1 MSDQKKKLFI
11 SFSGGR
17 TSGFMTWWLIKNYG
31 DQFDIRVVFANTGS
45 EREETL
51 QFVDQCDKHFGW
63 SVVWVEAVVHHG
75 IRKGSTHKVVSFES
89 ASRKGEPFEEVIKEY
104 GIPNAAYPHCT
115 RELKTN
121 AMTSYIKSIGWKT
134 WTTAIGIRADEADRI
149 NPKFRELNFWYPLV
163 GLDTTKQD
171 VKRWWLSQPF
181 DLELQEHQ
189 GNCAWCWKKSLRKH
203 LTLIS
208 ETPEIY
214 DFPRRMESE
223 HGLSGHNVDGNP
235 RVFFR
240 QNMSTE
246 DLFDLSGRPF
256 KPFIESD
263 DWKQERLFEM
273 DAPNGCED
281 SCEAFGPD
289 FTEWE
294 AMR

>member
-1 MSDQKKKLFI
+1 MNDQKKKLFI

-63 SVVWVEAVVHHG
+63 SVAWVEAVVHHG

-203 LTLIS
+203 LTLIN

-214 DFPRRMESE
+214 DFPRRMELE
-223 HGLSGHNVDGNP
+223 HGLSGHNIDGNP

-240 QNMSTE
+240 QNMSTD
-246 DLFDLSGRPF
+246 DLFGLAFQPF
-256 KPFIESD
+256 KPFKEGD
-263 DWKQERLFEM
+263 EWKQEKLFDM
-273 DAPNGCED
+273 DATGGCTD

-289 FTEWE
+289 FTNWE
-294 AMR
+294 AS

>member
-31 DQFDIRVVFANTGS
+31 DQFDIKVVFANTGS

-63 SVVWVEAVVHHG
+63 SVVWVEAVVHHNE
-75 IRKGSTHKVVSFES
+75 RKSSTHKVVSFET

-104 GIPNAAYPHCT
+104 GIPNMAWPHCT

-121 AMTSYIKSIGWKT
+121 AMGSFIKSLGWKK
-134 WTTAIGIRADEADRI
+134 WTTAIGIRADEIDRI
-149 NPKFRELNFWYPLV
+149 NPKFRKLRFWYPLV
-163 GLDTTKQD
+163 GLSITKQD
-171 VKRWWLSQPF
+171 VKRWWLQQSF
-181 DLELQEHQ
+181 DLNLQEHQ
-189 GNCAWCWKKSLRKH
+189 GNCAWCWKKSFRKH
-203 LTLIS
+203 MTLIHES
-208 ETPEIY
+208 PEIY
-214 DFPRRMESE
+214 DFPRQMEKKYGMAERNPESE
-223 HGLSGHNVDGNP
+223 D

-240 QNMSTE
+240 QNMSTD
-246 DLFDLSGRPF
+246 DLFELAKQPFRPF
-256 KPFIESD
+256 VESD

-273 DAPNGCED
+273 DAPNGCDD

-294 AMR
+294 ALQ